1 MKESDHQKKFI
12 AYCKLNGLLVWS
24 NQNETPY
31 AKFINK
37 ATMMKLSQ
45 ESNAMGRL
53 KGLSDTIVMLPN
65 CILFIEF
72 KVGKNKQQKEQVQ
85 FEKHISKFDYAKYYL
100 VYSCEEA
107 ISIVEQQ
114 K

>member
-1 MKESDHQKKFI
+1 MSEAQHQKKFI

-53 KGLSDTIVMLPN
+53 KGLSDTIVMLPK

-72 KVGKNKQQKEQVQ
+72 KVGNNKQQKEQVQ
-85 FEKHISKFDYAKYYL
+85 FEKHISKFDYAKYF
-100 VYSCEEA
+100 VCYSAESA
-107 ISIVEQQ
+107 INIVESER
-114 K
+114 